1 MGWRG
6 IGFRRAR
13 AIDIMA
19 CIGAGKTSFTERLLF
34 ITGKLHNIG
43 EVHEGNTAMDW
54 MVQEQGGGITITSTA
69 TTTK

>member
-1 MGWRG
+1 MVGTGLRG
-6 IGFRRAR
+6 IRSIG
-13 AIDIMA
+13 IMA

-69 TTTK
+69 TTTR